1 MTTAHVPQGRNNF
14 DFLRFAAAS
23 TVVIGHGFWLSG
35 HIGAEPILN
44 FTGFTDA
51 ANIAV
56 YVFFVISGFLIT
68 ASFQRS
74 RNPLDFLAKRALRI
88 FPALIVSVLFSV
100 LVVGWLATSRETS
113 AYFSDRQTLG
123 FFKNILLMTRFEL
136 PGVFT
141 GNPFPDTVNG
151 SYWTLP
157 YEVFMYL
164 SLLIIGVLGLLTR
177 SVVMATLVVLVV
189 GNFLLLPQMGIAS
202 FVLHKV
208 FSLGMFFFAGALL
221 QLAGPRIPWRL
232 DLALALCLLSLAAI
246 VWHVLPV
253 IHLVSL
259 AYVIIYLAQVQ
270 VPVLHGFGRFGDYS
284 YGLYLFN
291 FPVQQLLMHWFPDS
305 FSLPGFLVVSYVL
318 TLGLAVLSWH
328 LIEAPALKFKPR
340 RQAPTAPVAPA

>member
-1 MTTAHVPQGRNNF
+1 MPTPPVTHERNNF

-23 TVVIGHGFWLSG
+23 TVVVGHGFWLSG
-35 HIGAEPILN
+35 RLDAEPILQL
-44 FTGFTDA
+44 TGFTDA
-51 ANIAV
+51 ASIAV

-74 RNPLDFLAKRALRI
+74 RHPLDFLAKRALRI

-100 LVVGWLATSRETS
+100 LVVGWLATTHDTG

-123 FFKNILLMTRFEL
+123 FFKNILLLTRFEL
-136 PGVFT
+136 PGVFAD
-141 GNPFPDTVNG
+141 NPFPDTVNG

-164 SLLIIGVLGLLTR
+164 SVLIIGVLGLLTR
-177 SVVMATLVVLVV
+177 SVVMATLVVLVL

-232 DLALALCLLSLAAI
+232 DIALALCLLSLAAV

-259 AYVIIYLAQVQ
+259 SYVIIYLARAR
-270 VPVLHGFGRFGDYS
+270 VPLLHGFGRCGDYS

-291 FPVQQLLMHWFPDS
+291 FPVQQLLMHSFPDS
-305 FSLPGFLVVSYVL
+305 FSLGGFLLLSYGL

-328 LIEAPALKFKPR
+328 LIEAPALRFKPR
-340 RQAPTAPVAPA
+340 RKALAPSTPQP